1 MWLIRLSVLI
11 AGLIFLLPG
20 GSFAQ
25 VKDSLTT
32 GRIIVTA
39 EGDTLLH
46 VTIKPVLITP
56 RQHFESRR
64 DVRKYWR
71 LAMKVKKVYPYAQ
84 KAAVLLQEYDAYY
97 TATDDPKLRRKY
109 VRQVEKELFDEYGPQ
124 LKKLSLSEGRILIK
138 LIDRE
143 TQHTSYELIK
153 DLKGG
158 LSAFFWQGVARVFGN
173 NLKDE
178 YDPFTEDRMIEEIV
192 FFIEMGVI

>member
-11 AGLIFLLPG
+11 AGLIFFVPD
-20 GSFAQ
+20 GSIAQ
-25 VKDSLTT
+25 IKDSVPV
-32 GRIIVTA
+32 GKIVTA
-39 EGDTLLH
+39 EGDTLPH
-46 VTIKPVLITP
+46 ITIKPVLVTP
-56 RQHFESRR
+56 RNFHSHR

-84 KAAVLLQEYDAYY
+84 KAAELLKEYDAYY
-97 TATDDPKLRRKY
+97 TATDDPKLRRQY
-109 VRQVEKELFDEYGPQ
+109 VKQVERKLIDEYGPQ

-158 LSAFFWQGVARVFGN
+158 FSAFFWQGVARMFGN
-173 NLKDE
+173 NLKDD
-178 YDPFTEDRMIEEIV
+178 YDPVTEDRMIEEII